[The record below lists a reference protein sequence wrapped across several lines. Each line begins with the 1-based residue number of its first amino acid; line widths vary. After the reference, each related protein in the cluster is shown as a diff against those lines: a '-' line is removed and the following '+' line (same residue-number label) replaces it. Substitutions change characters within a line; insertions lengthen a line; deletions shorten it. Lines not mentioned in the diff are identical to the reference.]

1 MKKEAALLMAAMA
14 IVGCSA
20 NSAQNNDEA
29 AKLADHYFVL
39 TSVDGKAIGLPE
51 GVKPGIRFGENM
63 HVSGVMC
70 NRFFGQG
77 KLEQGVL
84 SLPQMASTRMLCSD
98 PRLNEWENMLGKAL
112 TQGAK
117 LTLDQQTLTLT
128 GAGHKLVYR
137 AEQ

>member
-14 IVGCSA
+14 IAGCSA
-20 NSAQNNDEA
+20 NSAQNDEA
-29 AKLADHYFVL
+29 VKLADRYFVL
-39 TSVDGKAIGLPE
+39 TSVDGEAIGLPE
-51 GVKPGIRFGENM
+51 GVKPGIRFGEGM

-77 KLEQGVL
+77 KLERGVL

-98 PRLNEWENMLGKAL
+98 PRLNEWETMLGKAL